1 MIRCL
6 IALLIA
12 RLSLGS
18 ADVICTD
25 SSRESKLLHNFGKL
39 LDRDNVKL
47 YNGIR
52 LKRKLDA
59 VGRVDSETNTTCVTM
74 TDLAG
79 AISRK
84 IAQFP
89 ATHVIELDLASLIPR
104 GKDSSI
110 IKFPILKKLQLR

>member
-6 IALLIA
+6 IALVIA

-25 SSRESKLLHNFGKL
+25 SSRESKLLNNVNKL
-39 LDRDNVKL
+39 LERDNVKL

-52 LKRKLDA
+52 LKRKPDA
-59 VGRVDSETNTTCVTM
+59 GHQSDHERNTSCVTLAEM
-74 TDLAG
+74 TS

-84 IAQFP
+84 IARFP
-89 ATHVIELDLASLIPR
+89 RTHVIELDLASLITK

-110 IKFPILKKLQLR
+110 IEVLFLV